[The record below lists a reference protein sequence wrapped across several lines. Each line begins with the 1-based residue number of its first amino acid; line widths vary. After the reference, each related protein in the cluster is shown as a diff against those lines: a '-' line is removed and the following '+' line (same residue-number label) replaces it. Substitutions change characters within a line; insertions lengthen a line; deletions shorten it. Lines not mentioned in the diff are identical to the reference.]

1 MEVFEN
7 LNHIWLWAKQN
18 FFDII
23 DWTLFLVLIYY
34 LYKLVRGTSAVM
46 IFRGIVI
53 LIIAYQLITLAEM
66 QVLGTILGAIVG
78 AGVVGLIVV
87 FQPEIRKFLLMFGS
101 NRFTNNKSL
110 WKQFNLFFKIS
121 KEQSKLKIE
130 EFLLACD
137 KLKKDKTGAIFV
149 FERNNNLDF
158 VKDDGDTINAE
169 LSLPIIESIFYKNS
183 PLHDGAV
190 IIVGNVIVASRVT
203 LPISKNRKIK
213 KSLGLRHKAGIG
225 VTEESDAIS
234 VVISEETGKLSY
246 IKNGEIIDYKNG
258 EELEDLISNDLLD

>member
-1 MEVFEN
+1 
-7 LNHIWLWAKQN
+7 
-18 FFDII
+18 
-23 DWTLFLVLIYY
+23 
-34 LYKLVRGTSAVM
+34 
-46 IFRGIVI
+46 
-53 LIIAYQLITLAEM
+53 
-66 QVLGTILGAIVG
+66 
-78 AGVVGLIVV
+78 
-87 FQPEIRKFLLMFGS
+87 MFGS

-121 KEQSKLKIE
+121 KEQSKLNID

-158 VKDDGDTINAE
+158 VKEDGDTINAE
-169 LSLPIIESIFYKNS
+169 LSVPIIESIFYKNS

-203 LPISKNRKIK
+203 LPLSKNRKIK

-225 VTEESDAIS
+225 ITEESDAIS
-234 VVISEETGKLSY
+234 IVTSEETGKLSY
-246 IKNGEIIDYKNG
+246 IKNGKIVDFKNN
-258 EELEDLISNDLLD
+258 EQLRDLLSDDLAN